1 MLNTLIY
8 NLQNMEH
15 LKKIFCKEP
24 VPYYTHGKALHNK
37 LIYFFFTRSADS
49 RALEQFLPR
58 SRHSCYE

>member
-15 LKKIFCKEP
+15 LKKKNFCKEP

-37 LIYFFFTRSADS
+37 LILLFYLFW
-49 RALEQFLPR
+49 
-58 SRHSCYE
+58 

>member
-15 LKKIFCKEP
+15 LKKKISVKSLCLTTHTEKL
-24 VPYYTHGKALHNK
+24 YTISA
-37 LIYFFFTRSADS
+37 YFFFTCSGDS